1 MSRLSFVLG
10 LKKKERNSFINN
22 LIAKNSPG
30 FAEYWLL
37 KEMDDSG
44 LLGAFPWSLTK
55 EGHDYWDEID
65 NKIKKVNYEI

>member
-22 LIAKNSPG
+22 LITMNSPG

-44 LLGAFPWSLTK
+44 LLGAFPMGLTK
-55 EGHDYWDEID
+55 EGHDYWAKIN
-65 NKIKKVNYEI
+65 NKIKL

>member
-10 LKKKERNSFINN
+10 LKKKERNSFINT
-22 LIAKNSPG
+22 LIGKNSPG

-44 LLGAFPWSLTK
+44 LLGAFPLGLTK
-55 EGHDYWDEID
+55 EGTAYW
-65 NKIKKVNYEI
+65 NKINNSIKL